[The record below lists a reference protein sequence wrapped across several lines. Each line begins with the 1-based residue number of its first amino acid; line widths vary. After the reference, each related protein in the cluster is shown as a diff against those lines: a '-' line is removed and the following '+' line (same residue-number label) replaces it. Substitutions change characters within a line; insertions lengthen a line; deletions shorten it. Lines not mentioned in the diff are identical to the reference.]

1 MLTARW
7 RRVGSASLLVALAAL
22 AFACTPRMERGER
35 PVAFELAELGVTHV
49 GLEAVGWST
58 ERVEATT
65 RAELAKRWGWETPPR
80 NDATPLRLDLEVYAF
95 SEAQRVEL
103 ALLLMAT
110 PQDEARPSFR
120 TQVAVFVDRAEWA
133 RAPDDAIRATVAQG
147 LAYIDGMAGMLYGS
161 DEDLERHLFVSS
173 YTQAAGLHE
182 MHRRGWDGAF
192 DSAIDALFVGDAIVR
207 QAAIEVLE
215 RHGDPEAIEYIAQSM
230 AKDEENLE
238 RSLDAIERIA
248 PNERDDVLQRIAAAH
263 PSAEAREAAQ
273 RRLAPMTLEG
283 AP

>member
-35 PVAFELAELGVTHV
+35 PVEFELAELGVTHV

-80 NDATPLRLDLEVYAF
+80 SDATPLRLDLEVYAF

-110 PQDEARPSFR
+110 PQDEARPPFR

-182 MHRRGWDGAF
+182 LHRRGCDGAF
-192 DSAIDALFVGDAIVR
+192 DSAIDALFVGDAFVR
-207 QAAIEVLE
+207 QAAIEGWFAATPRPSSSSRRAWRKTRE
-215 RHGDPEAIEYIAQSM
+215 PRTP
-230 AKDEENLE
+230 
-238 RSLDAIERIA
+238 LDAIERIA
-248 PNERDDVLQRIAAAH
+248 PNERDDVLQASLSRTRA
-263 PSAEAREAAQ
+263 PKPGKRPNGG
-273 RRLAPMTLEG
+273 LPMTLEG